1 VLDRMR
7 LGVFNDRLAAIATAP
22 RETGR
27 PLLLYPFPFPRGS
40 AEQIETLR
48 QSHENSPAL
57 DLGDPA
63 VRRMIK
69 LAKRRGYVTYD
80 VLNGFMPS
88 DKFSPDQIK
97 DVIDQLCEIAINVV
111 DSQERQEKVSP
122 RATAKRKELPEGQP
136 EAPARDANLFGAS
149 WAVYGIV
156 YEGYWDGTK
165 WLSAGGVPC
174 DPTHWMPLPSL
185 PLVLAQR

>member
-1 VLDRMR
+1 M
-7 LGVFNDRLAAIATAP
+7 ASWKPIATAP

-40 AEQIETLR
+40 AEKIEAPPQPYDDGPL
-48 QSHENSPAL
+48 L

-88 DKFSPDQIK
+88 DRFSPEQIT
-97 DVIDQLCEIAINVV
+97 DVIDQLAEMGINVV
-111 DSQERQEKVSP
+111 VSEETQEKAQP
-122 RATAKRKELPEGQP
+122 RATAGRKEPPEGQP
-136 EAPARDANLFGAS
+136 EAPAPDVNLFNPS
-149 WAVYGIV
+149 WVVYGNV
-156 YEGYWDGTK
+156 FEGYWDGTR

-174 DPTHWMPLPSL
+174 EPTHWMPLPSP
-185 PLVLAQR
+185 PLVLVRR